1 MAGPVQP
8 PRPPYGPPPWPINQP
23 PQPGGYP
30 CLYPGGYSYP
40 YPGAYPPP
48 PNPRRGEYVIA
59 MLLWA
64 VPAAVLP
71 LFWFFSLFAMMG
83 TDVCGGDPDPCQY
96 GFIYGAYGVG
106 WVGAAVAAIASFLA
120 IHRAKKKGRPAL
132 PWALAGA
139 AAMVGCVAGWY
150 LLYRA
155 GLP

>member
-8 PRPPYGPPPWPINQP
+8 PRPPYGPPPWPMNQP

-30 CLYPGGYSYP
+30 YP
-40 YPGAYPPP
+40 YPGTYPPPPPPP
-48 PNPRRGEYVIA
+48 PNPRRGEYATA

-64 VPAAVLP
+64 LPAGVLP

-83 TDVCGGDPDPCQY
+83 TDVCSDTSPCQY

-120 IHRAKKKGRPAL
+120 IHRAKKRGRRVW
-132 PWALAGA
+132 PWGLAGA
-139 AAMVGCVAGWY
+139 VAMVGCVAGWY
-150 LLYRA
+150 LLYRV